1 MTQIIPAILT
11 KNADRAR
18 SQLTEIAKH
27 GNKVHLDIMDGNFVP
42 NKTFTPATVPKLR
55 TKVQKIIHAMCYHP
69 EWYVKEWRGCKVLF
83 HAEACPNL
91 AETARALRKTG
102 KRPGIV
108 LSPESPVRLI
118 EPALRYVD
126 EVLVM
131 TVHPGFMGQKFLARP
146 LRKVPRIKQLKKSI
160 KVSVDGGVHHDT
172 AHLIAKVGAD
182 IVYVGSELW
191 KGAYGVNLENLKKCL
206 K

>member
-1 MTQIIPAILT
+1 
-11 KNADRAR
+11 
-18 SQLTEIAKH
+18 
-27 GNKVHLDIMDGNFVP
+27 
-42 NKTFTPATVPKLR
+42 
-55 TKVQKIIHAMCYHP
+55 
-69 EWYVKEWRGCKVLF
+69 
-83 HAEACPNL
+83 
-91 AETARALRKTG
+91 
-102 KRPGIV
+102 
-108 LSPESPVRLI
+108 
-118 EPALRYVD
+118 
-126 EVLVM
+126 
-131 TVHPGFMGQKFLARP
+131 MGQKFLARP